1 MRSVWLLF
9 VALLVVPTLGAAT
22 ADEPEDRLA
31 VTVMRIDDAF
41 VHVSWSAAPGA
52 LAYEVRRGPSLDKL
66 ELIATTP
73 ALEYADAYAPEGDT
87 WYEIVSTFPV
97 TSSLDPGPIRGACI
111 AMRGLT
117 GISVTLAHCLPRP

>member
-1 MRSVWLLF
+1 MRSVWLLL
-9 VALLVVPTLGAAT
+9 VALLVVPTIGAASW
-22 ADEPEDRLA
+22 DEREDRLA

-52 LAYEVRRGPSLDKL
+52 LAYEVHRGPSLDDL
-66 ELIATTP
+66 ELITTTP

-87 WYEIVSTFPV
+87 WYVIISTYPI
-97 TSSLDPGPIRGACI
+97 TSSLEPGPIRGKCV

-117 GISVTLAHCLPRP
+117 GISVTVAHCLPRL